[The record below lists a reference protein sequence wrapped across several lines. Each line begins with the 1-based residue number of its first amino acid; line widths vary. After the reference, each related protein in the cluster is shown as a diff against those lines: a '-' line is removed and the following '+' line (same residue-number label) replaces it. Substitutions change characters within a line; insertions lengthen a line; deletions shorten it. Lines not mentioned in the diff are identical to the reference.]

1 MRFFVIR
8 IKYLLFALAVVIAVP
23 VILLTSGKTVVTFL
37 TGGREVPI
45 YSVERDDNKIAIT
58 FDSAWNDDDIDEIIS
73 VLKAKD
79 CGATFFVTGKWAE
92 QYSSSLNKLYR
103 NGFEIGTHSYNHD
116 DYTKMSSDEIIKDI
130 EKTEAAVMRVTGECP
145 VLMRA
150 PSGAYNDTVVRT
162 VEQSG
167 RKYIQW
173 SVDGIDY
180 NDASAED
187 IYNRVVSKV
196 GSGDIILLH
205 NGTANTARVL
215 PDIIDKLSES
225 YELVTVSELIY
236 GDNYTIDHS
245 GRQHKAEMY

>member
-8 IKYLLFALAVVIAVP
+8 IKYLLFAAALAVAIP
-23 VILLTSGKTVVTFL
+23 LICITSGKTVVTFL

-45 YSVERDDNKIAIT
+45 YSVERGDNKIALT
-58 FDSAWNDDDIDEIIS
+58 FDSAWNDDDIDSIIQTLVS
-73 VLKAKD
+73 NKCK
-79 CGATFFVTGKWAE
+79 ATFFVTGKWAE

-116 DYTKMSSDEIIKDI
+116 DYTKMSSDEIIRDI
-130 EKTEAAVMRVTGECP
+130 EKTEDAVMRVTGKRPE
-145 VLMRA
+145 LMRA

-196 GSGDIILLH
+196 DSGDIILLH
-205 NGTANTARVL
+205 NGTAHTAEVL
-215 PDIIDKLSES
+215 PQIIEKLSES
-225 YELVTVSELIY
+225 FELVTVSELIY
-236 GDNYTIDHS
+236 KDNYTVDYA
-245 GRQHKAEMY
+245 GRQHLNEMY